1 MYIRDQL
8 SRTYSATGKELGVQS
23 ARNSDTDKEL
33 GAHSH
38 MIALLTRSYR
48 VNVNNNNNNII
59 TYPRVYVGNY
69 QPEDI
74 MIPIWRNYVSALPPA
89 SATYRG
95 LHTEI
100 EITLYLLLLKL

>member
-1 MYIRDQL
+1 MIM

-33 GAHSH
+33 GAHPH

-48 VNVNNNNNNII
+48 VNVNNNIII

-89 SATYRG
+89 LVTYRG

-100 EITLYLLLLKL
+100 EITLCLLSIIETLII